1 MLTNAENWGIKIV
14 TLDGE
19 EEEEEEE
26 RERERE
32 RERGEKERER
42 TNILFRLPQDNE
54 NTYV

>member
-19 EEEEEEE
+19 E

-32 RERGEKERER
+32 REIDRERER
-42 TNILFRLPQDNE
+42 ETNILFRLPQDNE